1 MIRRF
6 TMLIWMALSKKKKD
20 EIPDSKAQ
28 KTTLCRREFLRPPSG
43 GGGFAKIALHSRNG
57 KTIMGLRR
65 FKKLGPEEVQK

>member
-1 MIRRF
+1 
-6 TMLIWMALSKKKKD
+6 MALSKKKKD

-28 KTTLCRREFLRPPSG
+28 KTALCRREFLRPPS

>member
-1 MIRRF
+1 
-6 TMLIWMALSKKKKD
+6 MLIWMALSKKKKD

-43 GGGFAKIALHSRNG
+43 GGFAKIALHSRNG

-65 FKKLGPEEVQK
+65 FKKLGSEEVQK

>member
-1 MIRRF
+1 
-6 TMLIWMALSKKKKD
+6 MLIWMALSKKKKD

-43 GGGFAKIALHSRNG
+43 GGFAKIALHSRNG

>member
-1 MIRRF
+1 
-6 TMLIWMALSKKKKD
+6 MALSKKKKD

-43 GGGFAKIALHSRNG
+43 GGFAKIALHSRNG